1 MIATKNPWRYG
12 SAFTYKVYR
21 LCREEN
27 RFSPM
32 AIFALHVG
40 RSMSVL
46 GGIVSEVLRRWWDS
60 FTVRVFF

>member
-1 MIATKNPWRYG
+1 
-12 SAFTYKVYR
+12 
-21 LCREEN
+21 
-27 RFSPM
+27 M